1 MLHSLI
7 CCNEAN
13 YVLLSRYFQPDLTLE
28 ASRTYEAQL
37 AQICKQVP
45 NLWGDRHGRKDA
57 DAAQSQLVV
66 CESQFVV
73 VRQVGELRLMLSGN
87 EEYDELI
94 LDEIMTVLQA
104 VLTTQLDK
112 KLTEAGLLANYAK
125 VVVAL
130 DEMVQQGHLEN
141 ADEASIDQM
150 IKLKPY
156 PSK

>member
-13 YVLLSRYFQPDLTLE
+13 YVLLSRYFQPELTLE
-28 ASRTYEAQL
+28 ARRTYEAQL
-37 AQICKQVP
+37 AQLCKQVP
-45 NLWGDRHGRKDA
+45 GLWGDRGGRKD
-57 DAAQSQLVV
+57 AQSQLVV

-73 VRQVGELRLMLSGN
+73 ARQVGELRLMLSGN

-94 LDEIMTVLQA
+94 LDEIMAVLQA
-104 VLTTQLDK
+104 VLATQLDK
-112 KLTEAGLLANYAK
+112 KLTEASLLANYAK

-130 DEMVQQGHLEN
+130 DELVQHGHLEN

-150 IKLKPY
+150 IRLKPY

>member
-13 YVLLSRYFQPDLTLE
+13 YVLLSRYFQPELTLE
-28 ASRTYEAQL
+28 ARRTYEAQL
-37 AQICKQVP
+37 AQICKQIP
-45 NLWGDRHGRKDA
+45 DLWGEKPSRKDA
-57 DAAQSQLVV
+57 EPAQSQLVV

-73 VRQVGELRLMLSGN
+73 VCQLGELRLMLSGN

-104 VLTTQLDK
+104 VLTTQLEK
-112 KLTEAGLLANYAK
+112 KLTEASLLANYAK

>member
-13 YVLLSRYFQPDLTLE
+13 YVLLSRYFQPELTLE
-28 ASRTYEAQL
+28 ARRTYETQL
-37 AQICKQVP
+37 AEICQQIPGIWDDKQ
-45 NLWGDRHGRKDA
+45 GG
-57 DAAQSQLVV
+57 SQLLV

-73 VRQVGELRLMLSGN
+73 ARQIGELRLMLSGN
-87 EEYDELI
+87 DEYDELI
-94 LDEIMTVLQA
+94 LDEIMVVLQG

-112 KLTEAGLLANYAK
+112 KLTEASLLANYAK

-156 PSK
+156 SSK

>member
-13 YVLLSRYFQPDLTLE
+13 YVLLARYFQPELTLE
-28 ASRTYEAQL
+28 ARQAYETQL
-37 AQICKQVP
+37 ARVCSQVP
-45 NLWGDRHGRKDA
+45 DLWGEKPGRKDA
-57 DAAQSQLVV
+57 EPVQSQLVV
-66 CESQFVV
+66 CDAQFVV
-73 VRQVGELRLMLSGN
+73 LRQLGELRLLLSGS

-94 LDEIMTVLQA
+94 LDEIMTLLQA
-104 VLTTQLDK
+104 VLTTQLEK
-112 KLTEAGLLANYAK
+112 KLTEASLLANYAK

-150 IKLKPY
+150 SKLKPY

>member
-1 MLHSLI
+1 M
-7 CCNEAN
+7 
-13 YVLLSRYFQPDLTLE
+13 
-28 ASRTYEAQL
+28 
-37 AQICKQVP
+37 
-45 NLWGDRHGRKDA
+45 
-57 DAAQSQLVV
+57 
-66 CESQFVV
+66 
-73 VRQVGELRLMLSGN
+73 
-87 EEYDELI
+87 
-94 LDEIMTVLQA
+94 DEIMGVLQA

-112 KLTEAGLLANYAK
+112 KLTEASLLANYAK

>member
-13 YVLLSRYFQPDLTLE
+13 YVLLSRYFQPELTLK
-28 ASRTYEAQL
+28 SRRTYEAQL
-37 AQICKQVP
+37 AQICKQMP
-45 NLWGDRHGRKDA
+45 DLWGDRQGKKDA
-57 DAAQSQLVV
+57 DPTSSQLIV
-66 CESQFVV
+66 CESQFVIA
-73 VRQVGELRLMLSGN
+73 RQIGELRFLLSGN

-94 LDEIMTVLQA
+94 LDEIMTVLQS

-112 KLTEAGLLANYAK
+112 KLTETSFLANYAK

-141 ADEASIDQM
+141 TDEASIDQM
-150 IKLKPY
+150 VKLKPY

>member
-13 YVLLSRYFQPDLTLE
+13 YVLLSRYFQPELTLE
-28 ASRTYEAQL
+28 ARRTYEAQL
-37 AQICKQVP
+37 AQIFKQIP
-45 NLWGDRHGRKDA
+45 ELWGDRQGRKDT
-57 DAAQSQLVV
+57 DSTVSQLVV
-66 CESQFVV
+66 CESQYVV
-73 VRQVGELRLMLSGN
+73 VRQIGELRLMLSGN

-104 VLTTQLDK
+104 VLMTQLDK
-112 KLTEAGLLANYAK
+112 KLAEASLLTNYAK

-141 ADEASIDQM
+141 MDEASIDQM

>member
-7 CCNEAN
+7 CGNEAN
-13 YVLLSRYFQPDLTLE
+13 YVLLSRYFQPQLTLKD
-28 ASRTYEAQL
+28 RQVYEAQL
-37 AQICKQVP
+37 AQICKQMP
-45 NLWGDRHGRKDA
+45 DLWGDRQTKVDLA
-57 DAAQSQLVV
+57 SVQSQLIV

-73 VRQVGELRLMLSGN
+73 VRQIGELRLMLSGN

-104 VLTTQLDK
+104 VLMTQLDK
-112 KLTEAGLLANYAK
+112 KLTEASLLLNYAK

-130 DEMVQQGHLEN
+130 DEMVQEGHLEN
-141 ADEASIDQM
+141 LDEVSIDQM

>member
-13 YVLLSRYFQPDLTLE
+13 YVLLSRYFQPELTLE
-28 ASRTYEAQL
+28 ARRTYEAQL
-37 AQICKQVP
+37 AEICQQIP
-45 NLWGDRHGRKDA
+45 GLWGEKQGVKDPE
-57 DAAQSQLVV
+57 SQLLV

-73 VRQVGELRLMLSGN
+73 ARQIGELRLMLSGN
-87 EEYDELI
+87 DEYDELI
-94 LDEIMTVLQA
+94 LDEIMVVLQG

-112 KLTEAGLLANYAK
+112 KLTESSLLANYAK

-141 ADEASIDQM
+141 ADETSIDQM